1 MCRGSL
7 DRGERL
13 NVPNRAASTF
23 ASSIIREPLS
33 GREAVC
39 PVTPD
44 TVMALAPRRI
54 VAGLLR
60 AGTLVGS

>member
-1 MCRGSL
+1 VSGLR
-7 DRGERL
+7 
-13 NVPNRAASTF
+13 
-23 ASSIIREPLS
+23 IIREPLS

-44 TVMALAPRRI
+44 TVMAFAPRRI

-60 AGTLVGS
+60 AGTLVGP